1 MTVFEKKIDAGAAAI
16 REAMTHSVDGRSA
29 ARNRAFRI
37 ESATERTNIHT
48 TTIYPAAI
56 NTELLEASSEEGT
69 AKTMQKLYDQYRIS
83 PDCIANV
90 VALAIDQPD
99 DTINEFTVGPANQ
112 LW

>member
-1 MTVFEKKIDAGAAAI
+1 
-16 REAMTHSVDGRSA
+16 
-29 ARNRAFRI
+29 
-37 ESATERTNIHT
+37 
-48 TTIYPAAI
+48 
-56 NTELLEASSEEGT
+56 
-69 AKTMQKLYDQYRIS
+69 MQKLYDQYRIS